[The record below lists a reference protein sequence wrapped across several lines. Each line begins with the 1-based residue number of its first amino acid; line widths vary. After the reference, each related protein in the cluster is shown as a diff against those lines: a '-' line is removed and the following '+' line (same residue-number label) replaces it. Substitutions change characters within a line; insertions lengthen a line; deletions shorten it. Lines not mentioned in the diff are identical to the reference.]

1 MIWSRGRGGSRATG
15 GSEGAKTGANPSAQ
29 TVAPTTGGQSH
40 DGRGGWADVEPTGGQ
55 VLDDEQLARRSLVD
69 AEAFGVLYDRYCAQI
84 YRYVRRRIGDH
95 EAAEDVTAEVFFKA
109 LRAIATF
116 RPEAGPFSGWLY
128 RIAGNAVI
136 DYLRARHVTASL
148 DVSMDA
154 PDQAAPVDDLVVDR
168 MEAARVWTAI
178 DSLGEAQRTAVMLRY
193 GRDLPIA
200 EIAAQMGRTEGA
212 IKLLLNRG
220 MAAVRTQLRAAEGEE
235 RR

>member
-15 GSEGAKTGANPSAQ
+15 GSEGAH
-29 TVAPTTGGQSH
+29 TVTPTIGGQSD
-40 DGRGGWADVEPTGGQ
+40 DGRGGWAGVEPAAQ
-55 VLDDEQLARRSLVD
+55 AFADEQLAERSLVD

-84 YRYVRRRIGDH
+84 YRFVHRRIRDH
-95 EAAEDVTAEVFFKA
+95 EAAEDITAEVFFKA
-109 LRAIATF
+109 LRAISTF

-136 DYLRARHVTASL
+136 DHLRARHVTASL

-154 PDQAAPVDDLVVDR
+154 PDPGAAVDDLVVDR
-168 MEAARVWTAI
+168 MEAARVWAAI

-193 GRDLPIA
+193 GRDLPLA

-220 MAAVRTQLRAAEGEE
+220 MAAVRTQLRAVEGEE